1 MNHNEILSKF
11 TNLIMRSGKK
21 SVASKIL
28 RLSLEQAS
36 KQLDITTEHL
46 LDKSLL
52 NVKPLIDARSKKVGR
67 TSYIIPYAITE
78 EQSTKI
84 ALKIL
89 IQSARDLKEK
99 RFVDRLSNEFIDA
112 ANNRGASIKK
122 RSEIH
127 KLAEANKSFA
137 YFR

>member
-89 IQSARDLKEK
+89 IQSARDRKEK